1 MTLQRLLEPLEINH
15 MRLKNRM
22 MFPPMTTG
30 YEARDGSITEQS
42 INFYK
47 RVAEGGAAYIVLG
60 DVTPVHTIS
69 PTPKLVTDEQI
80 PSFRALADALH
91 EFDCKLGLQVFHPEY
106 DTVAVAEL
114 FAKGDMMGARAKL
127 HHDMAHYIN
136 EVSAER
142 LGEILESIKALARRA
157 ALAGADAIEVHG
169 DRLVGSLCS
178 PLINERDD
186 EYGGSFEHRTRFAR
200 EVVRAIREGSPD
212 ICIDYKL
219 PIITENPQLGRG
231 GLFIDEAVELAKLLV
246 EDGVDTF
253 HVGQANHT
261 GNLNDTIPAMG
272 TRPDCFMEEYSR
284 RIKAV
289 VPVPVSTVGAIPTA
303 AEAERLIA
311 EGACDY
317 VGLGRPMLCDPD
329 YANKVAAGEEDLIRP
344 CIMCNRGCTD
354 AIASRRFISCVLNAE
369 NGYEYQRVIKPA
381 ETSRRIAVIG
391 AGPAG
396 MEAARVAALRGHTVT
411 LFEKAGELGGQ
422 LGIASVPPRKATMR
436 RVAAW
441 YERALQSAGVDV
453 RLNSTVTAESLAAG
467 GYDEVIVAVGGR
479 NAAPPI
485 PGLDLP
491 HVMDAWSVLDGTVK
505 PHGRTVII
513 GGGLVGAETAEL
525 IAGDDY
531 GCEVTIVEMMGQIAA
546 EESQTIKP
554 VMMADFAEH
563 GVTLKTNTKVD
574 RITAESVE
582 ATETLNPPAPA
593 GRPGAPGGAPGG
605 RPAGPGAGASGSRPD
620 AGAPGAGVRP
630 GGPAAP
636 GGAPGATP
644 ADAPEPE
651 TQAVSIPCDC
661 VVLALGTAPVAFD
674 TTSLEAAGIKVTL
687 AGDCNGRAA
696 DINRAVEEGY
706 LAAIAA

>member
-1 MTLQRLLEPLEINH
+1 MAFTHLMEPLQIRH
-15 MRLKNRM
+15 MRLKNRI

-80 PSFRALADALH
+80 PSFKALADALH

-114 FAKGDMMGARAKL
+114 FAKGDMAGARAKL
-127 HHDMAHYIN
+127 HHDMAHYVN
-136 EVSAER
+136 EVTAER
-142 LGEILESIKALARRA
+142 LAEILESITALARRA
-157 ALAGADAIEVHG
+157 AAAGADAIEVHG

-186 EYGGSFEHRTRFAR
+186 DYGGDFEGRTRFAR
-200 EVVRAIREGSPD
+200 EVVRAIRAGSPE

-231 GLFIDEAVELAKLLV
+231 GLFIDEAVTLAKLLV

-272 TRPDCFMEEYSR
+272 TRPDCFMEAYSR
-284 RIKAV
+284 QVKEAV
-289 VPVPVSTVGAIPTA
+289 DVPVSTVGAIPTA

-329 YANKVAAGEEDLIRP
+329 YANKVAAGQEDLIRP
-344 CIMCNRGCTD
+344 CIMCNHGCTD

-381 ETSRRIAVIG
+381 ETPCRIAVIG
-391 AGPAG
+391 GGPAG
-396 MEAARVAALRGHTVT
+396 MEAARVAALRGHDVT
-411 LFEKAGELGGQ
+411 LYERAGELGGQ
-422 LGIASVPPRKATMR
+422 LVIASVPPRKDRMRTATR
-436 RVAAW
+436 W
-441 YERALQSAGVDV
+441 YERALAAAGVKV
-453 RLNSTVTAESLAAG
+453 ELNAEMTAESLAALPEPP
-467 GYDEVIVAVGGR
+467 DEVIVAVGAR
-479 NAAPPI
+479 NARPPI
-485 PGLDLP
+485 PGTEEGLP
-491 HVMDAWSVLDGTVK
+491 HVLDAWKVLAGEQR
-505 PHGRTVII
+505 PHGRTVVI

-525 IAGDDY
+525 IAQEDY
-531 GCEVTIVEMMGQIAA
+531 GCEVTIVEMMGRIAA
-546 EESQTIKP
+546 EESQTILP
-554 VMMADFAEH
+554 VMMADFEEH
-563 GVTLKTNTKVD
+563 HVTLMTNTKVD
-574 RITAESVE
+574 RVTEGTVE

-593 GRPGAPGGAPGG
+593 GRPGGPGALGGRPGAPGV
-605 RPAGPGAGASGSRPD
+605 AGA
-620 AGAPGAGVRP
+620 V
-630 GGPAAP
+630 
-636 GGAPGATP
+636 P
-644 ADAPEPE
+644 ADAPAPQ
-651 TQAVSIPCDC
+651 TRPVSIPCDC
-661 VVLALGTAPVAFD
+661 VVMALGATPLPFD
-674 TTSLEAAGIKVTL
+674 TTLLEAKGIKVTL
-687 AGDCNGRAA
+687 VGDCNAKAA
-696 DINRAVEEGY
+696 DIARAVDEGY
-706 LAAIAA
+706 LAAVAA